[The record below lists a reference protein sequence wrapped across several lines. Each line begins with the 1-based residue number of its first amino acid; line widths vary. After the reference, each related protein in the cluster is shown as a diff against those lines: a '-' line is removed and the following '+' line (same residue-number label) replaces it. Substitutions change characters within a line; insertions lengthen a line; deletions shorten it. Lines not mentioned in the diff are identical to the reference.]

1 MNGIM
6 SETRCNRLL
15 IDDVPFRLADFERQG
30 TGATQPL
37 FEGEVCYGLAAAQM
51 ISLLKRFT
59 LLALIAM
66 SSGCASLVGSVTSGI
81 ADRLSS
87 AILNSPDIETVK
99 EAIPAYLVLIDG
111 FLVDGEGDPSLYLA
125 ASQLNGA
132 FTALVEEERAQI
144 LATKAFD
151 YAQRGACLNRREL
164 CGLGQLP
171 FKSFETRVDGL
182 SAQAIDP
189 AYQLAVAW
197 TGYIQANSGDMRA
210 IGQLGRVKYLLE
222 RVLALDPRWA
232 EGSAQLYMGGLETIL
247 PASMGGKPEKGRMHF
262 ERAIEYSGGRFLM
275 AKVIYAE
282 QYAKLVFDK
291 ELHDRLLTEVVNA
304 DPVAMDLT
312 LINRVAQ
319 RRAAVLLAESD
330 EYF

>member
-1 MNGIM
+1 MYK
-6 SETRCNRLL
+6 
-15 IDDVPFRLADFERQG
+15 RQ
-30 TGATQPL
+30 
-37 FEGEVCYGLAAAQM
+37 
-51 ISLLKRFT
+51 
-59 LLALIAM
+59 
-66 SSGCASLVGSVTSGI
+66 
-81 ADRLSS
+81 

-151 YAQRGACLNRREL
+151 YAQRGACLKRREL

-262 ERAIEYSGGRFLM
+262 ERAIEYSDGRFLM

-304 DPVAMDLT
+304 DPVALDLT

>member
-1 MNGIM
+1 MA
-6 SETRCNRLL
+6 

-30 TGATQPL
+30 TGATQSL
-37 FEGEVCYGLAAAQM
+37 FKGGRLYGLAAAQM
-51 ISLLKRFT
+51 ISVLKRFA
-59 LLALIAM
+59 LLTLIAM

-151 YAQRGACLNRREL
+151 YAQRGACLKRREL

-222 RVLALDPRWA
+222 RVLALDPEWA

-262 ERAIEYSGGRFLM
+262 ERAIEYSDGRFLM

-304 DPVAMDLT
+304 DPVALDLT

>member
-1 MNGIM
+1 MA
-6 SETRCNRLL
+6 

-30 TGATQPL
+30 TGATQSL
-37 FEGEVCYGLAAAQM
+37 FKGGRFYGLAAAQM
-51 ISLLKRFT
+51 ISLLKRFA
-59 LLALIAM
+59 LLTLIAM

-151 YAQRGACLNRREL
+151 YAQRGACLKRREL

-262 ERAIEYSGGRFLM
+262 ERAIEYSDGRFLM

-304 DPVAMDLT
+304 DPVALDLT

>member
-1 MNGIM
+1 MA
-6 SETRCNRLL
+6 

-30 TGATQPL
+30 TGATQSL
-37 FEGEVCYGLAAAQM
+37 LKGGTSYGLAAAQM
-51 ISLLKRFT
+51 IGLLKRFA
-59 LLALIAM
+59 LLTLIAM

-151 YAQRGACLNRREL
+151 YAQRGACLKRREL

-262 ERAIEYSGGRFLM
+262 ERAIEYSDGRFLM

-304 DPVAMDLT
+304 DPVALDLT